1 MTTVVTSILAVF
13 TAITEWFTSTLADVG
28 VLFYTAE
35 SGLTFIGTISVI
47 GVAIGVTLMV
57 IAMIRSLLRLQ

>member
-57 IAMIRSLLRLQ
+57 IAMIRSLLRLH

>member
-13 TAITEWFTSTLADVG
+13 SAITEWFTSTLSEVG
-28 VLFYTAE
+28 VLFYNAD

-57 IAMIRSLLRLQ
+57 IAMIRSLLRLH